1 MAITMVMM
9 MRDMNI
15 LLELTNVPKIALIFQ
30 FRRQITQFHGYVSV
44 FDEQFVDALVF

>member
-15 LLELTNVPKIALIFQ
+15 QLELTNVPKIALIFQ
-30 FRRQITQFHGYVSV
+30 FRRQISRFYGYVSV
-44 FDEQFVDALVF
+44 FDERFDYTVF